1 MERRNERVVRRPG
14 RCAHLHHFSPPLSQP
29 REGKRECPVTD
40 GRCGGCR
47 RAQILQKRRP
57 CGPAAFTKNAHTHTH
72 KQEAG
77 HLHLSPL
84 LHLSPHT
91 RPPRPGWR
99 RTRAP
104 RTRVLTTPHAPRT
117 GLGAPENVRT
127 TTTTPGARRRACIRF
142 VRRRDRGDGR
152 GAAQSVLGR
161 TARLLPIGRLA
172 HRGALSPA
180 GRPVMRV
187 LTLSL
192 FFFPPS
198 LFFFSPS
205 PPHADQVSL
214 PRLSSPGTRPWRP
227 TRTAPAPSCGGFGLR
242 TERPASRCGVNPSVL
257 TAARNTLTERN
268 VPLGERGARNSLTHK
283 PPNHRKHPR
292 TRAPAPAPAL
302 PSPSYPPRRPHG

>member
-1 MERRNERVVRRPG
+1 MAAG
-14 RCAHLHHFSPPLSQP
+14 AHRSFKSGALAAPPPSP
-29 REGKRECPVTD
+29 KMHT
-40 GRCGGCR
+40 
-47 RAQILQKRRP
+47 
-57 CGPAAFTKNAHTHTH
+57 THTQ

-152 GAAQSVLGR
+152 GAAQSVLRR

-187 LTLSL
+187 LTLFSHSFFSL
-192 FFFPPS
+192 S
-198 LFFFSPS
+198 HSFFFSP
-205 PPHADQVSL
+205 
-214 PRLSSPGTRPWRP
+214 
-227 TRTAPAPSCGGFGLR
+227 
-242 TERPASRCGVNPSVL
+242 
-257 TAARNTLTERN
+257 
-268 VPLGERGARNSLTHK
+268 
-283 PPNHRKHPR
+283 
-292 TRAPAPAPAL
+292 
-302 PSPSYPPRRPHG
+302 PRRALTR